1 MSFPEFGAWLGT
13 SGLLSVVIFIS
24 VLVSVLI
31 GRVAG
36 HYSHLRS
43 KGVKTATDDTLI
55 GAILGLM
62 ALVIAFTF
70 SGAAGRMDQRERLIA
85 AETSAI
91 TSAYGALRYI
101 SPSDQETLKPLFRT
115 FVSERA
121 DLYKNVADFESFN
134 RQQKKIDTIINQI
147 QDAAYLA
154 SLKVSAEARPLATE
168 FVKLVNTMGSA
179 YSGQLQAMW
188 FHPPRIIWLTLI
200 LLILIGSFLA
210 GYKMGV
216 TQRRERLLSF
226 MFAALISCAI
236 YLILSLEFPL
246 LFQVAHLESEGRQA
260 VVLQDM
266 LTQTVQPQA
275 NVDALK

>member
-1 MSFPEFGAWLGT
+1 MNFPAFGAWLGT
-13 SGLLSVVIFIS
+13 SGFLSVFIF
-24 VLVSVLI
+24 VSVLAAVFI
-31 GRVAG
+31 GRYAG
-36 HYSHLRS
+36 HLSHQRS
-43 KGVKTATDDTLI
+43 KGVKNVTDDTLI

-85 AETSAI
+85 AETRAI
-91 TSAYGALRYI
+91 TSAYAAMRYI
-101 SPSDQETLKPLFRT
+101 NVSDQEILKPLFQAFIT
-115 FVSERA
+115 QRA
-121 DLYKNVADFESFN
+121 HLYDNVTDFASFTN
-134 RQQKKIDTIINQI
+134 RQKNIDVTISKM
-147 QDAAYLA
+147 QDAAYSA
-154 SLKVSAEARPLATE
+154 SLKASAEARPLATE
-168 FVKLVNTMGSA
+168 FVKLVNAMGSA
-179 YSGQLQAMW
+179 YSNQLQAMW

-246 LFQVAHLESEGRQA
+246 LFQVAKLESDGRQA
-260 VVLQDM
+260 FVLQEM
-266 LTQTVQPQA
+266 LAQPSTQLATGHA
-275 NVDALK
+275 AE